1 MGWETLQS
9 GTPRILNG
17 APHQLMFTL
26 RAFFFSCRQRWAA
39 PQLAVTSSVNGRNAG
54 ALLAFFSRACLS
66 FSVGKISPNQFLWY
80 FPRLQTDQ
88 KMSTEICLQPYK
100 YQGQVYSPAFS
111 EPLSPSW
118 SSSSEDEDP
127 DSSPESPMSTSS
139 QKSLKRSNSDGQL
152 CEFRSKIPK
161 YANKYEEML
170 QPLSPATTL
179 PCQVITN
186 SQQRI
191 AQPKTIDG
199 QLQSQFESVIA
210 QGNED
215 QISTFLENHSTKINI
230 NQYNSQGR
238 TALQQ
243 SCTDGNLSL
252 AKILVKYGAD
262 HRLTTKDG
270 FSTMHTAVFSGHSN
284 LFMYILS
291 LPSHYENR

>member
-1 MGWETLQS
+1 
-9 GTPRILNG
+9 
-17 APHQLMFTL
+17 
-26 RAFFFSCRQRWAA
+26 
-39 PQLAVTSSVNGRNAG
+39 
-54 ALLAFFSRACLS
+54 
-66 FSVGKISPNQFLWY
+66 
-80 FPRLQTDQ
+80 
-88 KMSTEICLQPYK
+88 MSTEICFQPYK

-118 SSSSEDEDP
+118 SSSSEDSED
-127 DSSPESPMSTSS
+127 DFAPESPMSTASS

-186 SQQRI
+186 TPRI
-191 AQPKTIDG
+191 HPKACIE
-199 QLQSQFESVIA
+199 LQNQFESVIA
-210 QGNED
+210 KGNEN
-215 QISTFLENHSTKINI
+215 QIQTFLENHSTEINI
-230 NQYNSQGR
+230 NQYNGEGR

-243 SCTDGNLSL
+243 SCMDGNLSL

-291 LPSHYENR
+291 LPSHAGNR